1 MEQEALQKAKV
12 EIDLKLAA
20 LEQNYEDVERNL
32 DVALELVA
40 NVGRL
45 YKTAPEHIKRMF
57 NQVFFEKVLVKASD
71 DVKPQKAPLFEALLS
86 PQTKQLAISSE
97 LLLTSSKRLLHYAKR
112 LSNVLLVHPTGF
124 EPTTF
129 GSASQRSIQLSYGC
143 IQPFSYNN

>member
-1 MEQEALQKAKV
+1 M
-12 EIDLKLAA
+12 
-20 LEQNYEDVERNL
+20 QNYEDVERNL
-32 DVALELVA
+32 DAALELVA

-57 NQVFFEKVLVKASD
+57 NQVFFEKVLATTSN
-71 DVKPQKAPLFEALLS
+71 DVTPQRTPLFEALLS

-97 LLLTSSKRLLHYAKR
+97 LLLSLSRKRLLHYAKR

-124 EPTTF
+124 EPMTF